1 MLDLI
6 CMILWSFKQYFF
18 FFLTFHSLSLSTLSL
33 NYTIKKSWQMGSLIT
48 VEYWVLSSVQGLTL
62 VSSDGCQGAC
72 PKDLQTNIPSYL
84 PSHARL
90 QLWINQFKK
99 SIICFLKL
107 IVKWFRRMFCSFMTK
122 LLWKDQEL
130 TSLIVYWVC
139 INEYLFQVLATS
151 KNWCKKMIQS
161 GIF

>member
-1 MLDLI
+1 MSLFRIISSCINCHLI
-6 CMILWSFKQYFF
+6 WNAWSDMHDFVIFQTI
-18 FFLTFHSLSLSTLSL
+18 FFLPFDLSFTFIEY
-33 NYTIKKSWQMGSLIT
+33 YTIKKSWQMGSLIT

-99 SIICFLKL
+99 SRICFLKL
-107 IVKWFRRMFCSFMTK
+107 IVKWFRRMFCSFMT
-122 LLWKDQEL
+122 
-130 TSLIVYWVC
+130 
-139 INEYLFQVLATS
+139 
-151 KNWCKKMIQS
+151 
-161 GIF
+161 

>member
-1 MLDLI
+1 MSLFSIISSCINCHLI
-6 CMILWSFKQYFF
+6 WNAWSDMHDFVIFQTIFF
-18 FFLTFHSLSLSTLSL
+18 FILTFHSLSLSTLSL

-62 VSSDGCQGAC
+62 VSSDGCQGAR

-99 SIICFLKL
+99 SRICFLKL
-107 IVKWFRRMFCSFMTK
+107 IVKWFRRMFCSFMT
-122 LLWKDQEL
+122 
-130 TSLIVYWVC
+130 
-139 INEYLFQVLATS
+139 
-151 KNWCKKMIQS
+151 
-161 GIF
+161 

>member
-1 MLDLI
+1 MHQLPSDMKCLIWYAWFCDLSNNI
-6 CMILWSFKQYFF
+6 FSSFW
-18 FFLTFHSLSLSTLSL
+18 LHSLSLSTLSL

-107 IVKWFRRMFCSFMTK
+107 IVKWFRRMFCSFMT
-122 LLWKDQEL
+122 
-130 TSLIVYWVC
+130 
-139 INEYLFQVLATS
+139 
-151 KNWCKKMIQS
+151 
-161 GIF
+161 